1 MLGWVTSEMSDILL
15 WDPTPDS
22 IATPEDKVRPTV
34 PDVIQVQRV
43 DDFEYYLYMFPDRVE
58 EFDNYDPLRNSV
70 LRIIKDHMLDNDG
83 PKAAGAIHYDAEALA
98 DRGLSLMAN
107 FRIANID
114 LNDRVSYKVVPPRD
128 NSMGRGIASYIKS
141 QI

>member
-1 MLGWVTSEMSDILL
+1 MSDILL
-15 WDPTPDS
+15 WDPTPES
-22 IATPEDKVRPTV
+22 ILTPEDKVRPTE
-34 PDVIQVQRV
+34 PDVVQVRRV
-43 DDFEYYLYMFPDRVE
+43 DDFEYYLYMFPDHVE
-58 EFDNYDPLRNSV
+58 EFESYDPLRASV

-83 PKAAGAIHYDAEALA
+83 PKSAGAIHYDAEALA

-114 LNDRVSYKVVPPRD
+114 LKDRVAYKVVPPRD
-128 NSMGRGIASYIKS
+128 TSMGRGIASFIKS

>member
-1 MLGWVTSEMSDILL
+1 MHAVSDILL
-15 WDPTPDS
+15 WDPTPEAIS
-22 IATPEDKVRPTV
+22 SPEDKVRPTE
-34 PDVIQVQRV
+34 PNIIQVQRV
-43 DDFEYYLYMFPDRVE
+43 DEYEYYLYMYPDHVE
-58 EFDNYDPLRNSV
+58 EFESYDPLRISV

-83 PKAAGAIHYDAEALA
+83 PKPARAIHYDAEALA

-114 LNDRVSYKVVPPRD
+114 LNDRVAYKVVPPRD
-128 NSMGRGIASYIKS
+128 NSMGRGIASFFKS